1 MRPVPARITTAHPM
15 PFLLL
20 RALGDLDLP
29 VVRRTMLTAA
39 LLALVVLAALVA
51 GTWVA
56 MTQVALVATGW
67 LDTVLDVVGG
77 VGVLVAAW
85 FLFPAALTGIAGIFL
100 EDVAD
105 AVETRHW
112 PEAGP
117 PGRTGVATALA
128 GALRLFGLMLL
139 FNLLALPLYFVPV
152 MNLLAFY
159 AINGYLLGREYVEL
173 VASRRLAPDAVRALR
188 RRHRLKLFG
197 AGVTIALLLTVPVV
211 NLLTPVI
218 ATVFMVHVFHGLRR
232 TGP

>member
-1 MRPVPARITTAHPM
+1 M
-15 PFLLL
+15 PLVLL
-20 RALGDLDLP
+20 RSLRDLDLP
-29 VVRRTMLTAA
+29 VVRRTMRLAA
-39 LLALVVLAALVA
+39 LIALVVLAALVA
-51 GTWVA
+51 GTWAA
-56 MTQVALVATGW
+56 MTQIALVATGW
-67 LDTVLDVVGG
+67 LDTTLDVLGG
-77 VGVLVAAW
+77 VGILVAAW
-85 FLFPAALTGIAGIFL
+85 FLFPAALTGIAGFFL

-105 AVETRHW
+105 AVEARHW

-117 PGRTGVATALA
+117 PGRTGLAAALA

-139 FNLLALPLYFVPV
+139 FNRLALPLYFVPV